1 MTVAP
6 ASDTRRFKR
15 VLPDVPA
22 MVVGL
27 GGNAGGASMAWR
39 WRRLD
44 QGLPETRALGACVG
58 IAGGTIVAVLPEGL
72 TFLRAEVGVLRLP
85 QWLILTGVILAAL
98 VGTYAVQ
105 RQVFDL
111 YLLIGFGV
119 IGYGLRVLGF
129 PLAPIVVGFVLG
141 PVCEINFRRMMLVSQ
156 GEVVEHLNGRPIA
169 LVVFGLVALVVVYPV
184 VRAVWVRRRGTMRVV
199 EMPV

>member
-1 MTVAP
+1 
-6 ASDTRRFKR
+6 
-15 VLPDVPA
+15 

-27 GGNAGGASMAWR
+27 RGDAGGASMAWR

-44 QGLPETRALGACVG
+44 QGLPETSALGACVG
-58 IAGGTIVAVLPEGL
+58 IAGGAIVAVL
-72 TFLRAEVGVLRLP
+72 RLSK
-85 QWLILTGVILAAL
+85 WLIPSGVILAAL

-119 IGYGLRVLGF
+119 AGYVLRILGF
-129 PLAPIVVGFVLG
+129 PLAPVVVGFVLG

-156 GEVVEHLNGRPIA
+156 GEVVEHLSGRPIA
-169 LVVFGLVALVVVYPV
+169 LVVFVLVVMVVVYPL
-184 VRAVWVRRRGTMRVV
+184 VRAVWVRRRGTVRIAEVAV
-199 EMPV
+199 